1 MTTIPR
7 TWVVIAGGGT
17 AGHVLPGISI
27 GRELIGRGCG
37 RSSIHYVGSVRG
49 IEDRLVPEAGFELTV
64 LPGRGIQRRFTLA
77 NIGAVVGLARAMVQ
91 AVFLIGRRRPAVV
104 VGLGGYA
111 SVACGVA
118 AVLWRIPLIVAE
130 QNAVPGAANR
140 FLSRWARVSAVSFEG
155 TDLPRAVVT
164 GNPVRAEVL
173 AVDRGRD
180 RSSARRKIGV
190 EGERSVMAAFGGSL
204 GALRINEAVL
214 AALPAWHDRDDLHV
228 RHVTGRRDHADLA
241 RRAPLEDTAPLSYDL
256 IEYEDDMPT
265 VYAAADLVL
274 CRAGAT
280 SVAELAAVG
289 CPSILVPLPSAPGDH
304 QTANASALAA
314 AGGATIVADADLDAA
329 RVLSEVDRLLSD
341 PKSLVA
347 MGQAASAFA
356 RRDAAAAVVD
366 LVEAHARRPIDIP
379 PWKRTERTDDR

>member
-1 MTTIPR
+1 MTTTRR

-27 GRELIGRGCG
+27 GQELMSRGCAQ
-37 RSSIHYVGSVRG
+37 SAIHYVGSSRG
-49 IEDRLVPEAGFELTV
+49 IEDRLVPAAGFELTV
-64 LPGRGIQRRFTLA
+64 LRGRGIQRRLTLA
-77 NIGAVVGLARAMVQ
+77 NIGAAVGLAAAMVR
-91 AVFLIGRRRPAVV
+91 AIVLIGRRRPAVV

-111 SVACGVA
+111 SLACGVA
-118 AVLWRIPLIVAE
+118 ALLWRIPLVITE

-140 FLSRWARVSAVSFEG
+140 FLSRWARASAVSFEG

-164 GNPVRAEVL
+164 GNPVRAEIL

-180 RSSARRKIGV
+180 RSAARRRIGV
-190 EGERSVMAAFGGSL
+190 EGDRSVMAVFGGSL

-214 AALPAWHDRDDLHV
+214 ASLPAWHDRDDLHI
-228 RHVTGRRDHADLA
+228 RHVAGRRDHDDLA

-265 VYAAADLVL
+265 VYAAADLVV

-280 SVAELAAVG
+280 SVAELAVVG
-289 CPSILVPLPSAPGDH
+289 CPAILVPLPSAPGDH
-304 QTANASALAA
+304 QTANARALAD

-329 RVLSEVDRLLSD
+329 RLSSEVDGLLSD
-341 PKSLVA
+341 PESLVA
-347 MGQAASAFA
+347 MGKAASAFA

-366 LVEAHARRPIDIP
+366 LVEAHARRPIDAPAGEIA
-379 PWKRTERTDDR
+379 DDR

>member
-1 MTTIPR
+1 MTTTSR

-27 GRELIGRGCG
+27 GRELIDRGCR
-37 RSSIHYVGSVRG
+37 RSAIHYVGSTRG

-77 NIGAVVGLARAMVQ
+77 NVGAVVGLGQALVRAII
-91 AVFLIGRRRPAVV
+91 LIRRRRPAVV

-118 AVLWRIPLIVAE
+118 AVLWRVPLIVAE

-140 FLSRWARVSAVSFEG
+140 FLSRWARASAVSFEG

-173 AVDRGRD
+173 AVDRSRD
-180 RSSARRKIGV
+180 RSAARRKIGV
-190 EGERSVMAAFGGSL
+190 EGDRSVMAAFGGSL

-214 AALPAWHDRDDLHV
+214 ASLPAWHDRDDLHV
-228 RHVTGRRDHADLA
+228 RHVAGRRDHDDLA

-280 SVAELAAVG
+280 SVAELATVG
-289 CPSILVPLPSAPGDH
+289 CPAILVPLPSAPGDH
-304 QTANASALAA
+304 QTANARALAD

-329 RVLSEVDRLLSD
+329 RLLSEVDALLSD
-341 PKSLVA
+341 PESLVA
-347 MGQAASAFA
+347 MGRAASAFA
-356 RRDAAAAVVD
+356 RRDAAGAVVD
-366 LVEAHARRPIDIP
+366 LIEIHARRPIDTTP
-379 PWKRTERTDDR
+379 SRRTDDR

>member
-1 MTTIPR
+1 MTATRR

-17 AGHVLPGISI
+17 AGHVLPGISV
-27 GRELIGRGCG
+27 GQELLGRGCA
-37 RSSIHYVGSVRG
+37 RSAIHYVGSSRG
-49 IEDRLVPEAGFELTV
+49 IEDRLVPAAGFELTV

-77 NIGAVVGLARAMVQ
+77 NIGAAVGLAAAMVR
-91 AVFLIGRRRPAVV
+91 AIVLIGRRRPAVV

-111 SVACGVA
+111 SLACGVA
-118 AVLWRIPLIVAE
+118 ALLWRIPLVITE

-140 FLSRWARVSAVSFEG
+140 FLSRWARASAVSFEG
-155 TDLPRAVVT
+155 TALPRAVVT

-180 RSSARRKIGV
+180 RSAARRRIGV
-190 EGERSVMAAFGGSL
+190 EGDRSVMAAFGGSL

-214 AALPAWHDRDDLHV
+214 ASLPAWHDRDDLHI
-228 RHVTGRRDHADLA
+228 RHVAGRRDHDDLA

-265 VYAAADLVL
+265 VYAAADLVV

-280 SVAELAAVG
+280 SVAELAVVG
-289 CPSILVPLPSAPGDH
+289 CPAILVPLPSAPGDH
-304 QTANASALAA
+304 QTANARALAD

-329 RVLSEVDRLLSD
+329 RLSSEVDGLLSD
-341 PKSLVA
+341 PELLVA
-347 MGQAASAFA
+347 MGEAASAFA
-356 RRDAAAAVVD
+356 RRGAAAAVVD
-366 LVEAHARRPIDIP
+366 LVEAHARRPIDVPAGEIA
-379 PWKRTERTDDR
+379 DDR